1 MGDATMRKK
10 MTLQDKAEVAL
21 RKAVRQ
27 VVEQHKQTGRP
38 LAVWKNGKVAR
49 ISASQALRKR

>member
-1 MGDATMRKK
+1 MKK
-10 MTLQDKAEVAL
+10 RMTLQDKAEAAL
-21 RKAVRQ
+21 KKAVRQ
-27 VVEQHKQTGRP
+27 VVERHKQTGRP